1 MFRYTYLAREEPCR
15 RINSEKR
22 GIQLFSQQHPCTCKI
37 THKLKKGKNAIET
50 FCTYIH
56 ITCKKQRKVNPIRE
70 TQKP

>member
-1 MFRYTYLAREEPCR
+1 MFRYTYLAIEEPCR

-37 THKLKKGKNAIET
+37 THKLKKERNAI
-50 FCTYIH
+50 
-56 ITCKKQRKVNPIRE
+56 KLVKSKAKVNPIRE